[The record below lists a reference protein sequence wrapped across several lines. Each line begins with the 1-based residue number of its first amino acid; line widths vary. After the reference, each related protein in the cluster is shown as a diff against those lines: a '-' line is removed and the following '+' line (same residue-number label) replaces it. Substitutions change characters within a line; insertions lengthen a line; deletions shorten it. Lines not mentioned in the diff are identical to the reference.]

1 MGKTIKILAV
11 YTAIV
16 LLGAFLLK
24 DFSFFHTAINL
35 ITALVMFG
43 VVFYLMP
50 GGFFVG
56 SSTGRM
62 MRDWR
67 NSWRSTVPAN
77 GRCPGKKWS
86 SHYMSWFPGSS
97 PVWRLADKGSC
108 VSTMSSSE
116 EQS

>member
-16 LLGAFLLK
+16 LLCAFLLK

-56 SSTGRM
+56 KFDRKDDEGLEKQLEKH
-62 MRDWR
+62 
-67 NSWRSTVPAN
+67 RS
-77 GRCPGKKWS
+77 RKRE
-86 SHYMSWFPGSS
+86 MSWKEVGIALYVMVPWVIAS
-97 PVWRLADKGSC
+97 LAFGG
-108 VSTMSSSE
+108 
-116 EQS
+116 